1 MMILSFSMR
10 RDFDGEV
17 YFGRS
22 LTVSARFEM
31 AIRHKLDPGADVK
44 VGIFLKTKETHRKN
58 ITTTA
63 QK

>member
-31 AIRHKLDPGADVK
+31 AIRHKLDPAQTLRLEY
-44 VGIFLKTKETHRKN
+44 FLKTKETHRKN

>member
-1 MMILSFSMR
+1 MR